1 MDTKQTQRT
10 ESGFRLTPQLAL
22 GLIIIAIGVIFTLD
36 NLDVLYARDYL
47 RYWPALLIMY
57 GAVKTFSPDTR
68 GGQFWGIVL
77 MFVGAALL
85 IDKLDLFYFRLW
97 DFWPLLLVALGG
109 MMIWRTKSRQLNPS
123 ASILG
128 AERVRDTTSIV
139 NASAFLGGSVRNV
152 QTQDFRGGEFTAV
165 MGGCD
170 IDLRN
175 AIIANSPAVID
186 VFAFWGGIEIKVP
199 QSWSVSFEGTPILGG
214 FDDKTFRQGT
224 EATQRLIIRGTIVM
238 GGVEVRN

>member
-1 MDTKQTQRT
+1 METK
-10 ESGFRLTPQLAL
+10 SAFRITPQLVL
-22 GLIIIAIGVIFTLD
+22 GALIIAVGVIFTLD
-36 NLDVLYARDYL
+36 NLDILYARDYL
-47 RYWPALLIMY
+47 RYWPALLIVY
-57 GAVKTFSPDTR
+57 GAVKTFQPDTQAGR
-68 GGQFWGIVL
+68 FWGVVL

-85 IDKLDLFYFRLW
+85 VDKLDIFYFRLW
-97 DFWPLLLVALGG
+97 DFWPLLLVALGA
-109 MMIWRTKSRQLNPS
+109 MMILRTSERRRNSVPS
-123 ASILG
+123 IGSSTKAG
-128 AERVRDTTSIV
+128 DTSSVV

-170 IDLRN
+170 IDLRGS
-175 AIIANSPAVID
+175 AIANSPAVID

-199 QSWSVSFEGTPILGG
+199 QGWSVAFEGTPILGG
-214 FDDKTFRQGT
+214 FDDKTYRQGI

>member
-1 MDTKQTQRT
+1 METKRNET
-10 ESGFRLTPQLAL
+10 SGFRITPQLVL
-22 GLIIIAIGVIFTLD
+22 GFLIIAVGVIFTLD
-36 NLDVLYARDYL
+36 NLDIVNAHHVL
-47 RYWPALLIMY
+47 RYWPALLIIY

-68 GGQFWGIVL
+68 GGQFWGVVL
-77 MFVGAALL
+77 MFVGAGLL
-85 IDKLDLFYFRLW
+85 IDKLDIFYFRLW

-109 MMIWRTKSRQLNPS
+109 MMIWRTSSRRAATNATILS
-123 ASILG
+123 AEHSK
-128 AERVRDTTSIV
+128 DSSSIV

-152 QTQDFRGGEFTAV
+152 DTKDFRGGEFTAV

-170 IDLRN
+170 IDLRT
-175 AIIANSPAVID
+175 AAIANSPAVID